1 MKSLNNV
8 RVETKY
14 LENAGF
20 TYGTAT
26 ELMDIKI
33 DDGKIIAFEKAKN
46 QPISAEDID
55 GNGQLLLPSIR
66 EMHCHFDKSKLG
78 VPWEPIKS
86 ANSIVERFTQELID
100 LENLELSFAERM
112 DNLIKLELAN
122 GVTFF
127 RSHIDVHPKIGQKYL
142 QQTLESLEK
151 YHGKFGYELVAFPQH
166 GLLLSNAYEEMKTA
180 LQNGATIVGGV
191 DPASLDGNF
200 EKSLHQTFELAT
212 RFDVPIDI
220 HIHDRNQAGYDTF
233 KELLRLTKQSG
244 WQNRVTISHGF
255 GLRDIP
261 KDQKTAFFTE
271 LAQTGISVFSSV
283 PLDGVIPPLAELRQ
297 AGVNIALG
305 CDNVYD
311 SWSPFGDGNVLEKL
325 NRYNEIFKQTSQQQ
339 LSDSLELV
347 TGKQTFGENSW
358 LKVGAPADF
367 VLTDSSCSAEFVARK
382 IPVNLSLYR
391 GNVTFSKE

>member
-1 MKSLNNV
+1 MKWLKNV

-14 LENAGF
+14 LKNSDF
-20 TYGTAT
+20 IYGTAT

-33 DDGKIIAFEKAKN
+33 ADGKISALAKARN
-46 QPISAEDID
+46 EHMSAEDID

-100 LENLELSFAERM
+100 LENLEVSFAERM

-142 QQTLESLEK
+142 QQTLETLEK
-151 YHGKFGYELVAFPQH
+151 YRGKFGYELVAFPQH

-180 LQNGATIVGGV
+180 LKNGATIVGGV
-191 DPASLDGNF
+191 DPASLDGNL
-200 EKSLHQTFELAT
+200 EKSLNQTFELAT
-212 RFDVPIDI
+212 HFDVPIDI
-220 HIHDRNQAGYDTF
+220 HIHDRHQAGYDTF

-255 GLRDIP
+255 GLRDISN
-261 KDQKTAFFTE
+261 DQEAEFFTE
-271 LAQTGISVFSSV
+271 LAQAGISVFSSV
-283 PLDGVIPPLAELRQ
+283 PLDDVIPPLEKLRQ
-297 AGVNIALG
+297 AGVNVALG

-325 NRYNEIFKQTSQQQ
+325 NRYNEIFKQTNQQQ
-339 LSDSLELV
+339 LTNSLELV
-347 TGKQTFGENSW
+347 TGQKTFGENSW

-367 VLTDSSCSAEFVARK
+367 VLTESSCSAEFVARK
-382 IPVNLSLYR
+382 LPVNLSLYR